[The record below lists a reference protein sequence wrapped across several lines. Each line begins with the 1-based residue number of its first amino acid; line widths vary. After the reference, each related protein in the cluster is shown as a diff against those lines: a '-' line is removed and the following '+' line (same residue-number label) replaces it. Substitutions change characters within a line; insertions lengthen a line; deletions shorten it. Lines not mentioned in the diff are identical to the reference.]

1 MQRDQP
7 RQHPAL
13 PQHQGTGGGHRGRRT
28 GLVVGLVLTGLVLLA
43 GLGLVAAQLVG
54 AGFDDDDSGGDGAP
68 ARPVPGSAITGDGYA
83 FAQPDRASE
92 VGGQFRGKDTE
103 LLHALTDGPGVVTL
117 VEGGF
122 VVVERSAPVPGDLH
136 GSVQGVLD
144 QITASGGRAEQIGQ
158 PLAIELAGQD
168 AVAYEFVVTGQT
180 VELRGSGV
188 STIHSGR
195 LYSIVATS
203 PASTFGTVERAMEEV
218 TTTWRWR

>member
-1 MQRDQP
+1 MQRYQP
-7 RQHPAL
+7 RQHLARP
-13 PQHQGTGGGHRGRRT
+13 T

-68 ARPVPGSAITGDGYA
+68 ARPVPGQAVTGDGYA
-83 FAQPDRASE
+83 FAQPDGWPDRASE
-92 VGGQFRGKDTE
+92 VGGQFRGQDTE
-103 LLHALTDGPGVVTL
+103 LLHALTQGPGVVTL
-117 VEGGF
+117 AEGGF
-122 VVVERSAPVPGDLH
+122 VVIQRSAPAPGDLR

-144 QITASGGRAEQIGQ
+144 PITASGGRAEQIGQ
-158 PLAIELAGQD
+158 PIDIELAGQD

-203 PASTFGTVERAMEEV
+203 PASTFGTVERAIEEV